1 MNMSVRS
8 PSPPD
13 QNTEKH
19 EVQVIIRTGDSQ
31 RLVEFASTKGHEL
44 ARGQQEASKAQ
55 IRRIFGEI
63 KQIEMR
69 WSREPRASADRLRM
83 LKPRL
88 AYAAARPN
96 IGPGVGRLRDILTPA
111 VDAVLEAEDEKA
123 RAERFRTFVRFTEAL
138 LAYFT
143 AARGG
148 DQGDTG
154 TAPRRQG
161 DRDRRA

>member
-1 MNMSVRS
+1 
-8 PSPPD
+8 
-13 QNTEKH
+13 
-19 EVQVIIRTGDSQ
+19 
-31 RLVEFASTKGHEL
+31 
-44 ARGQQEASKAQ
+44 
-55 IRRIFGEI
+55 
-63 KQIEMR
+63 
-69 WSREPRASADRLRM
+69 M

-111 VDAVLEAEDEKA
+111 VDAVLEAEDEKV

>member
-1 MNMSVRS
+1 MSMRS

-13 QNTEKH
+13 RDAERR
-19 EVQVIIRTGDSQ
+19 EVQAIISEGDYE
-31 RLVEFASTKGHEL
+31 RLVAFASSKGQDL
-44 ARGQQEASKAQ
+44 ARGHQEASKAQ

-69 WSREPRASADRLRM
+69 WPRDPDSSAQRLRM

-96 IGPGVGRLRDILTPA
+96 IGPGMERLRGILTPA
-111 VDAVLEAEDEKA
+111 VDAVLEERDDAT
-123 RAERFRTFVRFTEAL
+123 RRQRFRTFVRFTEAL

-143 AARGG
+143 AAKGG
-148 DQGDTG
+148 DQGDAG
-154 TAPRRQG
+154 SGSRRQS
-161 DRDRRA
+161 DRERRA

>member
-1 MNMSVRS
+1 MNMTVRS

-13 QNTEKH
+13 RNSERQEI
-19 EVQVIIRTGDSQ
+19 QAIIRDADFA
-31 RLVEFASTKGHEL
+31 RLVHFASSKGHEL
-44 ARGQQEASKAQ
+44 AQGQLEASKAQ

-63 KQIEMR
+63 KQVEMR
-69 WSREPRASADRLRM
+69 WSRDPQGSVDRLRM

-96 IGPGVGRLRDILTPA
+96 IGRGVTRLREILTPA
-111 VDAVLEAEDEKA
+111 VDAVLEAQDEKT